1 MNPTT
6 PDDAELD
13 RLLTER
19 LAAEVEDVTA
29 GPALLVRIRTDA
41 RAKVDSGRAGRLG
54 RPSARLLWP
63 IAAAAAVLVAVALV
77 TGGGEDDAD
86 VATGAD
92 LDVSRSQVLLSGE
105 AGGEQWSVVEYVE
118 EDAQFVDEPTTCL
131 RFEPAVE
138 DGPFFC
144 GTEEDLVGA
153 HGRLVPRRSVRFNDH
168 AVFAGVFAPQVA
180 EVSLRVA
187 GEQIVVEPTPWPG
200 PDLGVVVIM
209 LPVPD
214 GVEYDVG
221 LTDAEG
227 EVLSVGGGSA
237 AEGTPGADVPAPS
250 STTTEARTEGATLD
264 EAGGV
269 DGPVLYAAVNESG
282 EAEGALIVGTV
293 VHDDGCLFLVTDD
306 AKELDLP
313 PHLLLWQYGTRWSA
327 SPPGVILPDGAV
339 VEPGDRIEGGGG
351 YHRDASAFTNAPAVA
366 SAVDAC
372 LVDRD
377 RGGDAVAVLQGTTP
391 SVIDA

>member
-19 LAAEVEDVTA
+19 LDAEVEDVTA
-29 GPALLVRIRTDA
+29 GSALLNRITTDA
-41 RAKVDSGRAGRLG
+41 RAKVDSGRTG
-54 RPSARLLWP
+54 RPRTRWLWP
-63 IAAAAAVLVAVALV
+63 IAAAAAVLVAVVLL

-92 LDVSRSQVLLSGE
+92 VDVARSQVLLSGE
-105 AGGEQWSVVEYVE
+105 AGGGQWSVVEYVE

-131 RFEPAVE
+131 RFEPALE

-153 HGRLVPRRSVRFNDH
+153 HGRLAARRGIRLNDH
-168 AVFAGVFAPQVA
+168 AVFAGVFAPEVA
-180 EVSLRVA
+180 EVSLRVD
-187 GEQIVVEPTPWPG
+187 GDQIVIEPTPWPG

-214 GVEYDVG
+214 GVEYDIE

-237 AEGTPGADVPAPS
+237 TEGTPGADVPVAS
-250 STTTEARTEGATLD
+250 STTTEAPNGVAALD

-269 DGPVLYAAVNESG
+269 DGPVIYAAVNESG
-282 EAEGALIVGTV
+282 AAEEAGVVGTV

-306 AKELDLP
+306 GQELDLP
-313 PHLLLWQYGTRWSA
+313 PHLLVWPYGTRWSA

-339 VEPGDRIEGGGG
+339 AEPGDRIEGGGG
-351 YHRDASAFTNAPAVA
+351 YHRDASRFANAPAVA
-366 SAVDAC
+366 WAIDAC
-372 LVDRD
+372 LADRN
-377 RGGDAVAVLQGTTP
+377 RAGDAVAVLQGAIP